1 MILDAIV
8 KEDGT
13 LIAKAP
19 ESLRG
24 KKVRIKI
31 ILKEKREKK
40 SLAAW
45 NELSAIFK
53 KADALDIPRRDI
65 EDIIDDIRT
74 FRESK

>member
-19 ESLRG
+19 ESLKG

-31 ILKEKREKK
+31 ILNW
-40 SLAAW
+40 L
-45 NELSAIFK
+45 L
-53 KADALDIPRRDI
+53 KANSPIKI
-65 EDIIDDIRT
+65 EPL
-74 FRESK
+74 K

>member
-31 ILKEKREKK
+31 ILKEKKEKR

-45 NELSAIFK
+45 NEISAILK
-53 KADALDIPRRDI
+53 KADALDIPRRNP
-65 EDIIDDIRT
+65 EDIIDEIRT

>member
-19 ESLRG
+19 ESLKG

-31 ILKEKREKK
+31 ILKEKGEKK
-40 SLAAW
+40 SLAVW
-45 NELSAIFK
+45 NEISAILK
-53 KADALDIPRRDI
+53 KADTLDIPPRNP
-65 EDIIDDIRT
+65 EDIIDDIRS